1 MNTKEMNV
9 RGLNMKTDEC
19 LRILVGVLKKADQKR
34 WAALLD
40 EVISEDYSHE
50 FIKGFI
56 YAMGNA
62 LSEVRKEHGS
72 EYDDLNEWLDR

>member
-1 MNTKEMNV
+1 VFKN
-9 RGLNMKTDEC
+9 
-19 LRILVGVLKKADQKR
+19 LVGVLKKADQKR

-56 YAMGNA
+56 YAMEMPYPKFVKNM
-62 LSEVRKEHGS
+62 VV
-72 EYDDLNEWLDR
+72 NMMI